1 MIPEEERQRVWT
13 NAYDTALTGLLLA
26 SRISGVEK
34 RWGLNNVYDLTVQC
48 KAFADQALNDA
59 DEFEA

>member
-1 MIPEEERQRVWT
+1 
-13 NAYDTALTGLLLA
+13 LA

-34 RWGLNNVYDLTVQC
+34 KWGSNNVYDLTGQC

-59 DEFEA
+59 DAFAGDTLE